1 MSDRRRLAPELIQG
15 RAEDIE
21 WMLDTG
27 EITER
32 IITRA
37 GFPTYDALITW
48 LTRHHL
54 SAIQQRVR
62 ALRIRELGRDY
73 DAPYE
78 EGWKE
83 RNRLRQRI
91 NRTTRKEVAA

>member
-1 MSDRRRLAPELIQG
+1 MSGRRPLAPELIQG

-32 IITRA
+32 IVTRA
-37 GFPTYDALITW
+37 GFPSYDALVTW
-48 LTRHHL
+48 LARHHL
-54 SAIQQRVR
+54 SALQQRVS
-62 ALRIRELGRDY
+62 ALRNHELGRDY

-78 EGWKE
+78 ESWKE

>member
-1 MSDRRRLAPELIQG
+1 MSGRRPLAPELIQG

-27 EITER
+27 EITDR
-32 IITRA
+32 IVTRA

-48 LTRHHL
+48 LARHHL
-54 SAIQQRVR
+54 SAIQQRVA
-62 ALRIRELGRDY
+62 ALRNHELGRDY

-78 EGWKE
+78 ESWKE
-83 RNRLRQRI
+83 RNRRRQRI
-91 NRTTRKEVAA
+91 NRTARRAAAA